1 MDEGLPVLI
10 GVPSHDVDA
19 ALQRAKL
26 LDVVRIEVEEEAALA
41 LVVSIV
47 RTALIDVGLACLLE
61 GVALPAEG
69 GVLGDDDR
77 TLTRSVV
84 VAEVHVE
91 LQLGEEVELIV
102 DLQIADR
109 AEDITDI
116 LLLIEES
123 DRVLRSEL
131 LEVCPV

>member
-10 GVPSHDVDA
+10 GVPCHDVDA

-26 LDVVRIEVEEEAALA
+26 LDVVSIEVEEEAALA

-47 RTALIDVGLACLLE
+47 RTALIDVRLACLLE
-61 GVALPAEG
+61 GVALPSEG

-84 VAEVHVE
+84 VTEVT
-91 LQLGEEVELIV
+91 LSFSSGRKWSL
-102 DLQIADR
+102 
-109 AEDITDI
+109 
-116 LLLIEES
+116 
-123 DRVLRSEL
+123 
-131 LEVCPV
+131 